1 MTTTSNGTV
10 SGRTY
15 VRTRPRGFAPWNPK
29 PQTAELVDQVRA
41 ILDEYRPQL
50 PMTARQV
57 FYVLVGRYGYDKT
70 ERAYARLLETLNRAR
85 RARLV
90 PMWAIRDD
98 GGAERHPGGWPAPA
112 SFWDAVTHTARNY
125 THDPA
130 DGQPVA
136 VEVWVEAAGML
147 PQVGTVAVEYGA
159 SVYSSGG
166 FDSVTVKHAAA
177 ERMARRGVPT
187 VVLHLGDHDPSGNSI
202 VDSAAEDVVA
212 FAQELGAATPPAF
225 ARLGVTEEQARRY
238 RLASAPQKDTD
249 RRGEHMAHT
258 YQAEAMTPD
267 QLAAEVRAALERHV
281 DLDALAVARE
291 LGEQERAEV
300 LRRLATLR
308 E

>member
-1 MTTTSNGTV
+1 MGHTTV

-15 VRTRPRGFAPWNPK
+15 TRTRPRGFAPWS
-29 PQTAELVDQVRA
+29 PQTKTAELVDQVLA
-41 ILDEYRPQL
+41 ILDEYREQL

-57 FYVLVGRYGYDKT
+57 FYVLVVRYGYDKT
-70 ERAYARLLETLNRAR
+70 EKAYARLLETLNRAR
-85 RARLV
+85 RARV
-90 PMWAIRDD
+90 IPMSVIRDD

-112 SFWDAVTHTARNY
+112 SFWDAVVHTASGY

-147 PQVGTVAVEYGA
+147 PQVAAVAVDYGA

-166 FDSVTVKHAAA
+166 LDSVTVKHAAA
-177 ERMARRGVPT
+177 ERMAHRSVPT

-212 FAQELGAATPPAF
+212 FAEELGAIAPPTF

-238 RLASAPQKDTD
+238 RLASAPQKSTD

-267 QLAAEVRAALERHV
+267 QLASEVRAGLEQYV
-281 DLDALAVARE
+281 DLQALAATRE
-291 LGEQERAEV
+291 LGEAERAEV
-300 LRRLATLR
+300 LRRLATIQD
-308 E
+308 